1 MFSSSCQ
8 YPYLWVRNRTE
19 FGLPHHELVPPP
31 HEAGVLGSSI
41 LAFCTLRT
49 LICYVWLNLVGSE
62 DDRSAFC
69 NFST

>member
-1 MFSSSCQ
+1 MNSF
-8 YPYLWVRNRTE
+8 
-19 FGLPHHELVPPP
+19 PPP

>member
-1 MFSSSCQ
+1 MNSF
-8 YPYLWVRNRTE
+8 
-19 FGLPHHELVPPP
+19 PPP

-49 LICYVWLNLVGSE
+49 LICCVWLNLVGSE